1 MKILFFRNSDNIIKE
16 FSSQNYNDTY
26 SYYWFNDSYTHFK
39 PWNPRYLHLFLKEPK
54 NVSVRFFVRNMG
66 QEYKDLIQNLKSY
79 KEKKTPEAPILMS
92 KDTLIPDLVADAGEN
107 PNENTKVW
115 TIIFPKEYAGNKI
128 YLRDEGNNPIPFNQD
143 STLVS
148 IFPELNDSIPFQI
161 PDDYDQWNPISFEE
175 LNNRHE

>member
-1 MKILFFRNSDNIIKE
+1 
-16 FSSQNYNDTY
+16 
-26 SYYWFNDSYTHFK
+26 
-39 PWNPRYLHLFLKEPK
+39 
-54 NVSVRFFVRNMG
+54 MG